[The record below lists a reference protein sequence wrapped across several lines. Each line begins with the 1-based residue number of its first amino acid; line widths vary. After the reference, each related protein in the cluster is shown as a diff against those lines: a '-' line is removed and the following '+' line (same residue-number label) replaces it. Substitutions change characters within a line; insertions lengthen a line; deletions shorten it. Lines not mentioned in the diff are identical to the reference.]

1 MDFPELQ
8 PFVQHFARTEPI
20 DDPVSYLRERISL
33 SGLFEKI
40 QPGQRVALAVGS
52 RGITNLAA
60 MVRTLVEAVAE
71 RGSQAFIIPSMGS
84 HGGATAQG
92 QKEVLHALGV
102 SENSCGVPVVSSM
115 EVVDLGQGTQQ
126 GAHLL
131 VSADALNAD
140 WVIPLARIKA
150 HTAFQGS
157 VESGLLKMLV
167 VGLGKEQGA
176 RSFHLYSLCS
186 PFPGYMI
193 ELAKGLM
200 AHLKIAA
207 GVAVLEDANA
217 RTIRLEVVG
226 PEDFERTDCELLALY
241 KKISPGLPFQEADVL
256 IVERMGK
263 EISGAG
269 LDTNVIGR
277 SRHPVRPEPESP
289 RIRRIWVRSLT
300 ADSHGNAKGVGLA
313 DFVSAG
319 LIQAMDRKA
328 TITNSLTALVPEH
341 AFIPPALEPERRILP
356 EALRSSGVVVPRE
369 AKLAWIKDTLNLEC
383 LLISPALGATL
394 AEPAKPHPQG
404 KSIPF
409 LFDDTGNLLSFE
421 QHWLKATNESDIV

>member
-8 PFVQHFARTEPI
+8 PFVQHFARTELI
-20 DDPVSYLRERISL
+20 EDPVSHLRERISL

-40 QPGQRVALAVGS
+40 QPEQRVALAVGS
-52 RGITNLAA
+52 RGVTNLVA

-71 RGSQAFIIPSMGS
+71 RGAQAFIVPSMGS

-92 QKEVLHALGV
+92 QKEILHALGV
-102 SENSCGVPVVSSM
+102 SEKSCGAPIVSSM
-115 EVVDLGQGTQQ
+115 EVVDLGQGTEQ
-126 GAHLL
+126 GARLL

-140 WVIPLARIKA
+140 WVIPLTRIKA

-176 RSFHLYSLCS
+176 RSFHLYSLRS
-186 PFPGYMI
+186 PFPNYMI

-200 AHLKIAA
+200 GHLKIAA

-217 RTIRLEVVG
+217 RTIRLELAG
-226 PEDFERTDCELLALY
+226 PDDFERTDSELLALY
-241 KKISPGLPFQEADVL
+241 KRLSPGLPFQQADVL

-300 ADSHGNAKGVGLA
+300 PDSHGNAKGVGLA
-313 DFVSAG
+313 DFVSKA
-319 LIQAMDRKA
+319 LIQAMDQEA

-341 AFIPPALEPERRILP
+341 AFVPPALEPERKILT
-356 EALRSSGVVVPRE
+356 EALRSSGVVVPLE
-369 AKLAWIKDTLNLEC
+369 AKLAWIKDTSSLGR
-383 LLISPALGATL
+383 LLISPALGAAL
-394 AEPAKPHPQG
+394 AGSAEPHPEG
-404 KSIPF
+404 RAIPF
-409 LFDDTGNLLSFE
+409 LFDDTGNLASFE
-421 QHWLKATNESDIV
+421 QHWLKATGEPDTG